1 MIRGYE
7 ENGKYINHSLIY
19 LVGKKKIVK
28 CNINKFYLRN
38 RKEKKRKLGKILDHT
53 RQKENASSENERCH
67 IEINNNNNN
76 KKPKMK
82 TLNL

>member
-7 ENGKYINHSLIY
+7 ENGKQINHSLIY
-19 LVGKKKIVK
+19 LVGKKNCKMQVLFEK
-28 CNINKFYLRN
+28 QK
-38 RKEKKRKLGKILDHT
+38 KKRKLGKILDHT